1 MASTK
6 DILIKGGAIL
16 VGTLALALI
25 GRTIINSVVRKRKGK
40 AEDKIDMDVDS
51 GSSSDDASDYNPS
64 SDVTTLGGYIYG
76 NNFWTYEDEVDA
88 IIIPKSD
95 ARLKKLATAYKK
107 KYGIGLYA
115 NLIGECCYGM
125 YEESE
130 ARLKSLGLTS

>member
-6 DILIKGGAIL
+6 DILIKGGAVL

-25 GRTIINSVVRKRKGK
+25 GKTIVNSVVRKRKGK
-40 AEDKIDMDVDS
+40 AQDKIDMDVDS

-64 SDVTTLGGYIYG
+64 SDVTALGGYIYG
-76 NNFWTYEDEVDA
+76 NNFWTYEEEVDA
-88 IIIPKSD
+88 IIIPMSD
-95 ARLKKLATAYKK
+95 ARLKKLSEAYKK
-107 KYGIGLYA
+107 QYGIGLYA

>member
-6 DILIKGGAIL
+6 DIVIKGGAII
-16 VGTLALALI
+16 VGALALALI
-25 GRTIINSVVRKRKGK
+25 GRTIVNSVVRKRKGK
-40 AEDKIDMDVDS
+40 AEDKIDKDVES
-51 GSSSDDASDYNPS
+51 GASSDDASNYNPS
-64 SDVTTLGGYIYG
+64 SDVSALGGYIYG
-76 NNFWTYEDEVDA
+76 NNFYTYEDEVDA

-107 KYGIGLYA
+107 KYGISLYG
-115 NLIGECCYGM
+115 NLTGECCYMM

>member
-6 DILIKGGAIL
+6 DILIKGGAVL

-25 GRTIINSVVRKRKGK
+25 GKTIVNSVVRKRKGK
-40 AEDKIDMDVDS
+40 AQDKIDMDVDS

-64 SDVTTLGGYIYG
+64 SDVTALGGYIYG
-76 NNFWTYEDEVDA
+76 NNFWTYEEEVDA
-88 IIIPKSD
+88 IIIPMSD
-95 ARLKKLATAYKK
+95 ARLKKLSKAYKK
-107 KYGIGLYA
+107 QYGIGLYA